1 MLAATY
7 INRTALVHHDHRVC
21 TRSPNACPCQR
32 TLGVS
37 YALRTRLQRRARWP
51 PSSARRAL
59 IWAKIG
65 HHLGARLGIVSKEVP
80 VLTVADAATWSQWL
94 TENEH
99 ESEGVWLVLAKKG
112 TVEPTRLTYDEAL
125 EQAVRYGWVDGQL
138 AKGDERTFRRRFTPR
153 KPGSGWSKRNVALAD
168 RLASEGRMLP
178 GGMAA
183 VERAKEDG
191 SWDRAYESQRAMTVP
206 SDLAAA
212 LAANAP
218 ALAMFE
224 KLDASNR
231 YAVLYRVTTAKRAET
246 RRRRIELFVAMLAR
260 GETIHPRSRQARP
273 D

>member
-1 MLAATY
+1 M
-7 INRTALVHHDHRVC
+7 
-21 TRSPNACPCQR
+21 
-32 TLGVS
+32 
-37 YALRTRLQRRARWP
+37 
-51 PSSARRAL
+51 
-59 IWAKIG
+59 
-65 HHLGARLGIVSKEVP
+65 SKEVP
-80 VLTVADAATWSQWL
+80 VITVADAATWSQWL
-94 TENEH
+94 TENEY

-125 EQAVRYGWVDGQL
+125 EEAIRYGWVDGQL

-153 KPGSGWSKRNVALAD
+153 RPGSSWSKRNVALAD
-168 RLASEGRMLP
+168 RLVSEGRMLP

-191 SWDRAYESQRAMTVP
+191 SWDRAYEGQRAMTVP